1 MLLSYSPFVKD
12 GHPRMMTI
20 DAVAELAKQQY
31 REVKIV
37 SARLAHSKLN
47 KADLHRDAS
56 DKAEVF
62 LLCR

>member
-20 DAVAELAKQQY
+20 EAVAAIAKQHY

-37 SARLAHSKLN
+37 STHLAHSKLN
-47 KADLHRDAS
+47 RSDLHRNALEE
-56 DKAEVF
+56 AEVF
-62 LLCR
+62 ILCR

>member
-20 DAVAELAKQQY
+20 DAVTELAKQHY
-31 REVKIV
+31 REVKVV
-37 SARLAHSKLN
+37 SARLVHSKLN
-47 KADLHRDAS
+47 KTDLHRGAS
-56 DKAEVF
+56 EEAEVF